1 MDERTRMDGRWE
13 RALAWYVALPMGRR
27 KVEYTATIRRIL
39 RELQDTQTLEDLRA
53 RYDAGLDWAT
63 AIAREGFPDTPAL
76 WATERTADVA
86 FAMRA
91 RQIQGLAPLPISAPQ
106 QDAPSD

>member
-1 MDERTRMDGRWE
+1 MIGTQMDERWS
-13 RALAWYVALPMGRR
+13 RALAWYEQLEMGRR

-39 RELQDTQTLEDLRA
+39 EQLQEIDRLDVLRT
-53 RYDAGLDWAT
+53 RYDAGLEWAT

-86 FAMRA
+86 FAIRA
-91 RQIQGLAPLPISAPQ
+91 KQLLGEGP
-106 QDAPSD
+106 DGH

>member
-1 MDERTRMDGRWE
+1 MDARWE
-13 RALAWYVALPMGRR
+13 QALAWYVALPMGRR

-39 RELQDTQTLEDLRA
+39 QELQDVHGLEELQA
-53 RYDAGLDWAT
+53 RYDAGLEWAT

-86 FAMRA
+86 FGMRA
-91 RQIQGLAPLPISAPQ
+91 RQIQGLPLLPAPGPQSA
-106 QDAPSD
+106 AGSE

>member
-1 MDERTRMDGRWE
+1 VDERWS
-13 RALAWYVALPMGRR
+13 RALAWYEQLEMGRR

-39 RELQDTQTLEDLRA
+39 EQLQGVDSLDALQA

-86 FAMRA
+86 FAIRA
-91 RQIQGLAPLPISAPQ
+91 KQLLDENRA
-106 QDAPSD
+106 

>member
-1 MDERTRMDGRWE
+1 MDERWE
-13 RALAWYVALPMGRR
+13 KALAWYQALPMGGR

-39 RELQDTQTLEDLRA
+39 EQLQDMATLDGLQA
-53 RYDAGLDWAT
+53 RYDAGLEWAT

-86 FAMRA
+86 FGLRA
-91 RQIQGLAPLPISAPQ
+91 RQILGLPGAPPSARHE
-106 QDAPSD
+106 

>member
-1 MDERTRMDGRWE
+1 MDARWE
-13 RALAWYVALPMGRR
+13 QALTWYAALPMGRR

-39 RELQDTQTLEDLRA
+39 QALRDVTTLEDLRA
-53 RYDAGLDWAT
+53 RYEAGLEWTT

-86 FAMRA
+86 FGMRA
-91 RQIQGLAPLPISAPQ
+91 RQILGLPPLPAAGPPEQ
-106 QDAPSD
+106 ATPPD